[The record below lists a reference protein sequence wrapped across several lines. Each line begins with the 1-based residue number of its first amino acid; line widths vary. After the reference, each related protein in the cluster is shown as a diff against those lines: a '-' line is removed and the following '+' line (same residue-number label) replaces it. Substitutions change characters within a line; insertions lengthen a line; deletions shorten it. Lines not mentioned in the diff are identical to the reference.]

1 MENNFTHILCIKVW
15 SKKLV
20 TIIKTVNIESI
31 IKEKFIKMSY
41 DNDSSI
47 KINWRINSLNEPYNK
62 LNSGDLIT
70 SSAYRDEIIYSYT
83 EQVLKI
89 IENELKSENKLD
101 DNNSILFTIVKPIV
115 QKTIT
120 PTLFGLCGF

>member
-1 MENNFTHILCIKVW
+1 MENNFTHILCINVW
-15 SKKLV
+15 YEKFAL
-20 TIIKTVNIESI
+20 INKTSNIESI

-41 DNDSSI
+41 NNDSSI
-47 KINWRINSLNEPYNK
+47 KINWRINSFNEPYNK

-83 EQVLKI
+83 EKNLKI

-115 QKTIT
+115 QKTIA